1 GFAERFVRVL
11 EAVVADPSVALGDIE
26 ILEAAERVRVLEAW
40 NETGHD
46 VDASATLVDLFD
58 EQVRRAPEAT
68 ALFFEGETLT
78 YGEFDARVNRLARHL
93 VSLGVGPES
102 TVALAMRRSIELLVG
117 MYAVAKAGG
126 AYVPVDPEQPAERT
140 GYILEVAAPVVVL
153 TTERDGFEVPGET
166 SVRTLAI
173 DTADLSALSG
183 APVTDAER
191 RAPLRASNTA
201 YVIFTSG
208 STGRPK
214 GVAVPHGAIV
224 NQLVWKRAEYALGAD
239 DAVLLKTAATFDL
252 SVWEFWSALVSGG
265 RLVIAAPDGHRDP
278 SYLNGLMAEQAV
290 TTLHVVPSILEAL
303 LVDGGGVLAGS
314 LRQVL
319 AIGEA
324 LPAATAGRFLAR
336 NAARLDNLYG
346 PTEAAVSVTFHEVD
360 DAAGVSVPIGV
371 PEWNSRVF
379 VLDERLHPVP
389 VGVPGELYLA
399 GAQLARGYHGRAD
412 LTAERFV
419 ASPFGDG
426 ERLYRTG
433 DLVRWDAAGRLEY
446 VGRTDFQVKVRGF
459 RIELGEI
466 EAALRGL
473 DDVRDVAVIARDDDR

>member
-1 GFAERFVRVL
+1 
-11 EAVVADPSVALGDIE
+11 
-26 ILEAAERVRVLEAW
+26 
-40 NETGHD
+40 
-46 VDASATLVDLFD
+46 
-58 EQVRRAPEAT
+58 
-68 ALFFEGETLT
+68 
-78 YGEFDARVNRLARHL
+78 
-93 VSLGVGPES
+93 
-102 TVALAMRRSIELLVG
+102 
-117 MYAVAKAGG
+117 
-126 AYVPVDPEQPAERT
+126 
-140 GYILEVAAPVVVL
+140 VL
-153 TTERDGFEVPGET
+153 TTGRDGFEVPGEG

-183 APVTDAER
+183 APVADAER

-214 GVAVPHGAIV
+214 GVAVPHGAVV

-252 SVWEFWSALVSGG
+252 SVWEFWSALVCGG
-265 RLVIAAPDGHRDP
+265 RVVIAAPDGHRDP
-278 SYLNGLMAEQAV
+278 GYLNTLMAEQSV
-290 TTLHVVPSILEAL
+290 TTLHVVPSMLEAL
-303 LVDGGGVLAGS
+303 LVETGGSLANS

-324 LPAATAGRFLAR
+324 LPAATAGRFLAH

-379 VLDERLHPVP
+379 VLDGRLRPVP

-419 ASPFGDG
+419 ASPFGAG

-473 DDVRDVAVIARDDDR
+473 GSIRDVAVIARDDDRGGAQLVAYVVPAGSAEIDAAQLKSSLAQ

>member
-1 GFAERFVRVL
+1 
-11 EAVVADPSVALGDIE
+11 
-26 ILEAAERVRVLEAW
+26 
-40 NETGHD
+40 
-46 VDASATLVDLFD
+46 
-58 EQVRRAPEAT
+58 
-68 ALFFEGETLT
+68 
-78 YGEFDARVNRLARHL
+78 
-93 VSLGVGPES
+93 
-102 TVALAMRRSIELLVG
+102 G

-140 GYILEVAAPVVVL
+140 GYILEVAAPVAVL
-153 TTERDGFEVPGET
+153 TTERDGFEVPGEK

-214 GVAVPHGAIV
+214 GVAVPHGAVV

-278 SYLNGLMAEQAV
+278 SYLNGLTAEQSV
-290 TTLHVVPSILEAL
+290 TTLHVVPSMLEAL
-303 LVDGGGVLAGS
+303 LVEGGGVLAGS

-336 NAARLDNLYG
+336 NAARL
-346 PTEAAVSVTFHEVD
+346 
-360 DAAGVSVPIGV
+360 
-371 PEWNSRVF
+371 
-379 VLDERLHPVP
+379 
-389 VGVPGELYLA
+389 
-399 GAQLARGYHGRAD
+399 
-412 LTAERFV
+412 
-419 ASPFGDG
+419 
-426 ERLYRTG
+426 
-433 DLVRWDAAGRLEY
+433 
-446 VGRTDFQVKVRGF
+446 
-459 RIELGEI
+459 
-466 EAALRGL
+466 
-473 DDVRDVAVIARDDDR
+473 